1 MASNPAKIEPD
12 LSATV
17 RKVPEIDPNNVT
29 LEVAKAVT
37 REFLIRLPEGTIGD
51 DLKEPALWRKVQ
63 ANPRKALQKFDR
75 VLLVAFD
82 ESWLAEAIVS
92 FASNSTVEL
101 AKPRLA
107 TLESRYPKLLETD
120 EYRIKWFGTGFAVER
135 KRDAHRMTSMVASAA
150 LAERDLVALYP
161 KSAA

>member
-1 MASNPAKIEPD
+1 MASNPVKIEPD

-37 REFLIRLPEGTIGD
+37 REFFIRLPEGTIGD

-63 ANPRKALQKFDR
+63 ANPNKALRKFDR
-75 VLLVAFD
+75 VLLIAYD
-82 ESWLAEAIVS
+82 ETWLAEATVS

-101 AKPRLA
+101 VKPRIA
-107 TLESRYPKLLETD
+107 TLETRYQKLLETD
-120 EYRIKWFGTGFAVER
+120 EYRVKWYGAGYAVER
-135 KRDAHRMTSMVASAA
+135 KRDSHRMTSMVASAA

-161 KSAA
+161 RSAA